1 MRAMC
6 KTKIIVSAHNHL
18 ISVKKKGFFYQKRPK
33 DIAGRKKMPYLCI
46 VKSNKDNTSIG
57 LGKR

>member
-1 MRAMC
+1 MC